1 MGGHT
6 SNWAG
11 QQKSRKNG
19 AGCSKDIE
27 GNPSTLKLNVRKVK
41 RDGIVHPI
49 HKKKKNKNHPIVP
62 GNAVEKTGTFLKHTK
77 CEPRFK
83 EPCFKS

>member
-49 HKKKKNKNHPIVP
+49 HQKKKKKTSNSSGKCGGKNWNV
-62 GNAVEKTGTFLKHTK
+62 
-77 CEPRFK
+77 FK
-83 EPCFKS
+83 AHKM

>member
-49 HKKKKNKNHPIVP
+49 HQKKKKQKPSNSSGKCGGKNWNV
-62 GNAVEKTGTFLKHTK
+62 
-77 CEPRFK
+77 FK
-83 EPCFKS
+83 AHKM